1 MPESTSRAAPLPL
14 HRAASAVPSEAM
26 RTPLRR
32 HSSASGVNDPR
43 QEIHGLP
50 SRILRAA
57 TIEDLSED
65 VQPPEGTVAL
75 IRTAVAGVELF
86 NTADMSL
93 EHVDAV
99 CRAFRPVPFEADA
112 VVYAQGTLA
121 SCFYV
126 VASGEFEGV
135 SPDLLGEGSRQTY
148 PTGGCFGDE
157 ALLGGCEC
165 PQSVRCLTAGV
176 VWALEAAAFRRI
188 IAENM
193 AAMQR
198 RTASM
203 GSQLQLSG
211 CSAHAPPSHIGTI
224 DMRQLVAEGWLGDGA
239 FGVVW
244 RVRHEPSATL
254 FALKCMERGR
264 LRTPQDADG
273 VLRER
278 HILGLLSQPEHA
290 HSLIVRATAFFQDV
304 QGLYMASDAPGSTR
318 NPIGLQA
325 HPRPLSHRPVPCL
338 IRRSCSS

>member
-1 MPESTSRAAPLPL
+1 MWPLKK
-14 HRAASAVPSEAM
+14 
-26 RTPLRR
+26 
-32 HSSASGVNDPR
+32 SGV
-43 QEIHGLP
+43 
-50 SRILRAA
+50 SC
-57 TIEDLSED
+57 
-65 VQPPEGTVAL
+65 
-75 IRTAVAGVELF
+75 
-86 NTADMSL
+86 
-93 EHVDAV
+93 EH
-99 CRAFRPVPFEADA
+99 
-112 VVYAQGTLA
+112 
-121 SCFYV
+121 
-126 VASGEFEGV
+126 
-135 SPDLLGEGSRQTY
+135 
-148 PTGGCFGDE
+148 
-157 ALLGGCEC
+157 
-165 PQSVRCLTAGV
+165 PQSVRCLIAGV

-198 RTASM
+198 RSASM

-211 CSAHAPPSHIGTI
+211 CSVHAPPSHIGTI

-318 NPIGLQA
+318 NSPARSA
-325 HPRPLSHRPVPCL
+325 HHPVPGPSL
-338 IRRSCSS
+338 TAPSPA